1 MYNSLKKEMMKNI
14 EMTKEIIKN
23 NFEISLESYVEANS
37 KLNLL
42 TYLLMCDDNK

>member
-1 MYNSLKKEMMKNI
+1 MNNSLK
-14 EMTKEIIKN
+14 KEIIKN